1 MFLVLTN
8 IHRDPI
14 YNHPF
19 ICRPRREA
27 SMISAAK
34 WSLRAPIMMAIC
46 TLVSGGG
53 LAAHE
58 IEGRWETKAKDL
70 VLDISRCG
78 EHYCGQAVNS
88 SNTCGRT
95 ILTVGHNATSQTF
108 DGELVVSGR
117 ALPYK
122 VKVSTTRAADAAPG
136 KMTIVGDD
144 VDPSL
149 ARRTF
154 PFRALLAR
162 TGDAVCPSKPTS

>member
-1 MFLVLTN
+1 
-8 IHRDPI
+8 
-14 YNHPF
+14 
-19 ICRPRREA
+19 
-27 SMISAAK
+27 MISAAK
-34 WSLRAPIMMAIC
+34 WWLRAPIMMAIC
-46 TLVSGGG
+46 TFASGGG

-58 IEGRWETKAKDL
+58 IEGRWETKTKDL
-70 VLDISRCG
+70 VLDR
-78 EHYCGQAVNS
+78 ERYCGQAVNS

-122 VKVSTTRAADAAPG
+122 VKVSTTRAADAAPA

-144 VDPSL
+144 VEPSL

-162 TGDAVCPSKPTS
+162 SGDAVCPSKPTS

>member
-1 MFLVLTN
+1 
-8 IHRDPI
+8 
-14 YNHPF
+14 
-19 ICRPRREA
+19 
-27 SMISAAK
+27 MISAAK
-34 WSLRAPIMMAIC
+34 WWLRASILMATC
-46 TLVSGGG
+46 ALASGRG

-78 EHYCGQAVNS
+78 ERYCGQAVNS

-95 ILTVGHNATSQTF
+95 ILTIGYNATSQTF

-117 ALPYK
+117 AHPYK
-122 VKVSTTRAADAAPG
+122 VKVSTTRAADAAPA

-144 VDPSL
+144 VEPSL

-162 TGDAVCPSKPTS
+162 SGDAVCPSKPTS